1 MVEWKRE
8 GMREGESVRVRQ
20 RYGSGCGRNRSL
32 RAVAQKWRPHK
43 SNVNCIEGTC
53 THAYTHGS
61 HGSHAHTKGLAF
73 TLNKRKHTH
82 PTVLCGIFLYL
93 FTLIGFQ
100 CVCHTVQTVSYKDG
114 GVGQVPF
121 PLPHSPSP
129 LHLSLCK
136 THFRPDQAQLAK
148 RKRQKGNM
156 YVIYHSLCELSLIS
170 FRMFLCLGICR
181 VKQIN

>member
-1 MVEWKRE
+1 M
-8 GMREGESVRVRQ
+8 RVRQ

-61 HGSHAHTKGLAF
+61 HGNHAHSKGLAF

-114 GVGQVPF
+114 GGRWPSC
-121 PLPHSPSP
+121 LSPSSLP
-129 LHLSLCK
+129 FFLS
-136 THFRPDQAQLAK
+136 TYSFAK
-148 RKRQKGNM
+148 HTSAPIRHGWQRGSVGKRERCM
-156 YVIYHSLCELSLIS
+156 
-170 FRMFLCLGICR
+170 
-181 VKQIN
+181 